1 MTTLDVKAGICGYY
15 ARIHAVKRERQSV
28 TIMIES
34 DCENVAAFSKILNQ
48 LTIKDIFRHP
58 FNENAIYEQAGQC
71 GLHPACPVPC
81 GVIKAAE
88 VELGL
93 ALKMDVTFK
102 FQH

>member
-28 TIMIES
+28 AIMIES
-34 DCENVAAFSKILNQ
+34 DCENVTAFSKILNQ
-48 LTIKDIFRHP
+48 LTIQDIFHHP
-58 FNENAIYEQAGQC
+58 FNENAIYEHAGQC

-93 ALKMDVTFK
+93 ALKKDVTFK
-102 FQH
+102 FQY